1 METPSIVDVL
11 IQNIETDQELLLEAE
26 ITITGAKEKKAAI
39 AERLKD
45 YRKEIVVILKYAN
58 EEQKQQIEALGF
70 DTAESSNGLN
80 TVATLAMD
88 IIMKAKDTKLNNE
101 VLYNAYVETFENK
114 GDAVNYTE
122 FNIKCRPL
130 FNSQRIIRTK
140 AVDGLSS
147 RADII
152 SLNGTLLKKEEEP
165 KDDVEVEKETSDIKN
180 DVKESDKKE
189 APKTIALKKGTLEK
203 DKKDD
208 TTAKK
213 K

>member
-1 METPSIVDVL
+1 METLSIVDVL

-58 EEQKQQIEALGF
+58 EEQKEQIEALGF
-70 DTAESSNGLN
+70 NTAESNSGLN

-88 IIMKAKDTKLNNE
+88 IIMKAKDTKLTNE

-114 GDAVNYTE
+114 EGVVNYTA

-130 FNSQRIIRTK
+130 FNSQRLIRTK
-140 AVDGLSS
+140 AAEGLSS
-147 RADII
+147 REDII
-152 SLNGTLLKKEEEP
+152 SLNGKLIQKEEEP
-165 KDDVEVEKETSDIKN
+165 KDVVVEGAKETPEPK
-180 DVKESDKKE
+180 KKE
-189 APKTIALKKGTLEK
+189 ALKTIALKKGTLEK

-208 TTAKK
+208 TTAKQK
-213 K
+213 